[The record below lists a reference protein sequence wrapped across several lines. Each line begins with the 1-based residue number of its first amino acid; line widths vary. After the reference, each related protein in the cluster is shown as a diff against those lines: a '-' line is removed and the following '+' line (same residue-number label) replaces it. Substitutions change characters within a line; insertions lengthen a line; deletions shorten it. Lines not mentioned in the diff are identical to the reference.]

1 MVELATTDADI
12 ADCFDVYVQ
21 LRQHLKNPDDLV
33 ARVRRQQADEFQ
45 LALIRVDGPVAAVA
59 GFRIYEN
66 LFAGQ
71 HMYVDDLVTDA
82 KCRSSG
88 LGHEMME
95 WLIAYAKKHGCEQLH
110 LDSGVQRFEA
120 HRFYLRER
128 MHITSH
134 HFAIK
139 LDS

>member
-1 MVELATTDADI
+1 MVHLAATDADI

-21 LRQHLKNPDDLV
+21 LRPHLKNADDLV
-33 ARVRRQQADEFQ
+33 TRVRRQMAEGFR
-45 LALIRVDGPVAAVA
+45 LAVIRVNGRVAAVA
-59 GFRIYEN
+59 GFRIFEC
-66 LFAGQ
+66 LHAGK

-82 KCRSSG
+82 NQRSTG
-88 LGHEMME
+88 LGHEMMA
-95 WLIAYAKKHGCEQLH
+95 WLVDYARQHQCEQLH

-134 HFAIK
+134 HFAMK
-139 LDS
+139 LKS

>member
-1 MVELATTDADI
+1 MVEFAASDSDI
-12 ADCFDVYVQ
+12 AACFDVYVQ
-21 LRQHLKNPDDLV
+21 LRQHLKNADELV
-33 ARVRRQQADEFQ
+33 ARVRRQQAEGFQ
-45 LALIRVDGPVAAVA
+45 LALIRVDGQVAAVA
-59 GFRIYEN
+59 GFRIYQN
-66 LFAGQ
+66 LLAGQ

-82 KCRSSG
+82 KCRSTG
-88 LGHEMME
+88 LGHEMMA
-95 WLIAYAKKHGCEQLH
+95 WLIAYARQHRCTELH

-139 LDS
+139 LNS